1 LFVAAVNLTLGHGHL
16 PVAIAQAFV
25 FAILCLL
32 AYEIARLY
40 GSDRLA
46 LGAGLTTAL
55 YPTLPYFAALT
66 LTDLFTTFLV
76 TAGVYAWLRALRD
89 GGGWTAAAGV
99 ALGATALT
107 RPSFQLLPIA
117 FVIGATLVAPRTR
130 TAFRRGLL
138 MLAVFVLTLAPW
150 MVYMATYFHTVSISP
165 PAAGIGRTLWEG
177 AWQIA
182 FPGRVQAALTHL
194 AETTWDRTLLDA
206 SVRELAR
213 TSGLDPAPMLRY
225 VHEWQDMRRMWD
237 DPKEP

>member
-1 LFVAAVNLTLGHGHL
+1 
-16 PVAIAQAFV
+16 
-25 FAILCLL
+25 
-32 AYEIARLY
+32 
-40 GSDRLA
+40 
-46 LGAGLTTAL
+46 
-55 YPTLPYFAALT
+55 
-66 LTDLFTTFLV
+66 
-76 TAGVYAWLRALRD
+76 
-89 GGGWTAAAGV
+89 
-99 ALGATALT
+99 
-107 RPSFQLLPIA
+107 
-117 FVIGATLVAPRTR
+117 TR

-237 DPKEP
+237 DPKEPPARAAARAAADGEYGRLARARIREDPIRHVALRLVRGIPLLWVTEI